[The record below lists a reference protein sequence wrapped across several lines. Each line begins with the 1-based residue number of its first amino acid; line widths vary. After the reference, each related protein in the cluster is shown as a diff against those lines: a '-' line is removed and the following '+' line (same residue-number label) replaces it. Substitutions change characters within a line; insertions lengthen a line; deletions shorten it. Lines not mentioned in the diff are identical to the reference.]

1 MNKGLATLTIV
12 DAEKAQKLLD
22 RYGQAQN
29 GRRRPPK
36 QQLQLLGRSVTLTKS
51 RNNPPDEFLLR
62 SLEEEEAARVQ
73 RIPRLIAS
81 TPTKLQRSFAISSFS
96 CGLWDY
102 LGQHAVFVDYFR
114 YTRQG
119 TMLFGKTSLNISMPA
134 YGRYP
139 ELEIQ
144 YDYSSIHG
152 SVYLGK
158 SSSPTVT
165 ISLET
170 APRLYEITSLL
181 GDVSNPAMLAILME
195 NMGLQNKKPAKSRID
210 SLGKTSDAVAA
221 TCFTYQFVLSQASH
235 LQLILGLRKE
245 REIPKLVSWNT
256 STIAPQMTYCEQLA
270 LFLSS
275 LARKE
280 IPYRLK
286 YQLQMLV
293 WNGILSPDKV
303 TRLISTVVQF
313 SQRVGEDV
321 AVHCI
326 QQLARKVQFAGP
338 EADQADF
345 ELNILA
351 RFILDFAD
359 TGGWADGYLPYT
371 RRSNPNGTWIHRATV
386 TPLGIYLTGPHW
398 ESKNR
403 ILRRYA
409 DHTDF
414 FMRVEFM
421 EENGD
426 SIRFEQDVSLDQ
438 IFQQRFKTVLQNG
451 FFIGGRHFEFLG
463 FSHSSLRSQS
473 CWFMAAFTTESGEPL
488 DARNIIRRLG
498 EFSHIKSPA
507 RFAARIGQALSET
520 VPSVDVGLG
529 VVKIV
534 DDIERNGRMFS
545 DGVGTVSQ
553 SLIEKI
559 WEKYAVRAKVKP
571 TVIQIRFAGAKGMI
585 SLDTTRSGDVLMLRK
600 SMRKF
605 EAPEALNIE
614 ICGSGIR
621 PLPLRLNRQLIKI
634 LEDLGVS
641 ERPLLA
647 LQQEEVDELRATA
660 QSPILAANFLE
671 KANLATSAMMPTL
684 VRSLVRLQLNFLHDQ
699 FLRHM
704 IELSVLVKLR
714 ELKYRARIHVPKG
727 FTLHGI
733 MDETGVLREGEVYC
747 PIINN
752 LTGKK
757 EVLVGVNVAITRSPA
772 LHPGDIQLVNAVD
785 VPDISPL
792 NDLHNCIVFSQHG
805 SRDLP
810 SKLSGGDLDGDLYN
824 IIYDE
829 RLKPKRVVE
838 AADYPRIEAISLDR
852 PVERSD
858 IIQHFLTFMQQDQ
871 LGRIATLHQAIADQK
886 PLGTFDEQCLRM
898 AELHSTAVDFSKTG
912 IPADIKR
919 LPKNNRLR
927 PDFMAPGPR
936 VEIAETIELADVPTT
951 SGDDDEVAS
960 YYRYYKS
967 NNVLGL
973 LYRAIDEH
981 TFMKELQSSAG
992 YFSSKNPD
1000 IFRSL
1005 WTYVQNEI
1013 AGFLW
1018 KHCTETA
1025 RDIKEMQVDSSCQ
1038 ILVPLNLIHNSYED
1052 NLSDIMYQYS
1062 PAPWASNITE
1072 IEVFIGNVVGKT
1084 HGQTKHQREASMNMR
1099 DGYERL
1105 VEFIVSQIRNKEAGR
1120 EEALERSIACMA
1132 LGLEDDGAS
1141 GPVRRG
1147 RPQLMSFRW
1156 IAASV
1161 CLQEVER
1168 LQKSTRF

>member
-1 MNKGLATLTIV
+1 MNKGLATLTII

-22 RYGQAQN
+22 RYGSTQN

-36 QQLQLLGRSVTLTKS
+36 QQLRLFGRSVTLTKS

-62 SLEEEEAARVQ
+62 SLEEEEAARIQ
-73 RIPRLIAS
+73 RIPRLIPS
-81 TPTKLQRSFAISSFS
+81 TATKVQKSFAISSFS

-114 YTRQG
+114 YRRGG
-119 TMLFGKTSLNISMPA
+119 TILFGRSSLNISMPA
-134 YGRYP
+134 YDRYP
-139 ELEIQ
+139 QLEIE
-144 YDYSSIHG
+144 YDYSSING
-152 SVYLGK
+152 SIYLGK
-158 SSSPTVT
+158 PFYPTVT
-165 ISLET
+165 ISLEI
-170 APRLYEITSLL
+170 APRLYKITPVGGDISEPSTLAVLL
-181 GDVSNPAMLAILME
+181 E
-195 NMGLQNKKPAKSRID
+195 NMLLQTKKPVKSRID
-210 SLGKTSDAVAA
+210 SLGKASDAVAA
-221 TCFTYQFVLSQASH
+221 TCFTYQFVLSQAAD
-235 LQLILGLRKE
+235 LQLILSLKKE
-245 REIPKLVSWNT
+245 RQIPKLVSWKT
-256 STIAPQMTYCEQLA
+256 STIAPQITYCEQLA

-275 LARKE
+275 LAHEE

-303 TRLISTVVQF
+303 TKLISTVVQF
-313 SQRVGEDV
+313 NQRAGVDL
-321 AVHCI
+321 AVHSI
-326 QQLARKVQFAGP
+326 QQLARKVQYAGP

-345 ELNILA
+345 ELTILA
-351 RFILDFAD
+351 KFILDFAD
-359 TGGWADGYLPYT
+359 TGRQDGGYVPYT
-371 RRSNPNGTWIHRATV
+371 RRSHPNGTWIHRATV
-386 TPLGIYLTGPHW
+386 TPLGIYLSGPYW

-409 DHTDF
+409 NHTDY

-421 EENGD
+421 EETGD
-426 SIRFEQDVSLDQ
+426 PMRFEQDVSLDQ

-451 FFIGGRHFEFLG
+451 FIIGDRHFEFLG

-473 CWFMAAFTTESGEPL
+473 CWFMAAFTTETGEPL
-488 DARNIIRRLG
+488 DARSIIRTLG
-498 EFSHIKSPA
+498 DFSHIRSPA
-507 RFAARIGQALSET
+507 KCAARIGQALSET
-520 VPSVDVGLG
+520 VPSVDVNLG
-529 VVKIV
+529 VVQIV
-534 DDIERNGRMFS
+534 DDIERDGRMFS

-585 SLDTTRSGDVLMLRK
+585 SLDTTRTGDVLMLRK

-605 EAPEALNIE
+605 EAPDAFNIE

-641 ERPLLA
+641 EQPLIA
-647 LQQEEVDELRATA
+647 LQQEEVDELRKTA

-671 KANLATSAMMPTL
+671 KANLATSAMIPTL
-684 VRSLVRLQLNFLHDQ
+684 VRTLVRLQLNFLHDQ

-714 ELKYRARIHVPKG
+714 ELKYRARIHVPMG

-733 MDETGVLREGEVYC
+733 MDETGFLREGEVYC
-747 PIINN
+747 PIVDNA
-752 LTGKK
+752 TGRR
-757 EVLVGVNVAITRSPA
+757 EVLVGANVAITRSPA
-772 LHPGDIQLVNAVD
+772 LHPGDVQVVNAVA
-785 VPDISPL
+785 VPDNSPL
-792 NDLHNCIVFSQHG
+792 NDLHNCVVFSQHG

-838 AADYPRIEAISLDR
+838 AADYPRVEAISLDR

-858 IIQHFLTFMQQDQ
+858 IIHHFLTFMQQDQ

-886 PLGTFDEQCLRM
+886 VRGTFDGECLVM
-898 AELHSTAVDFSKTG
+898 AELHSTAVDYSKTG

-927 PDFMAPGPR
+927 PDFMASGPR
-936 VEIAETIELADVPTT
+936 VEIAETIELAESRTPSDEDEAET
-951 SGDDDEVAS
+951 SF
-960 YYRYYKS
+960 YRYYKS
-967 NNVLGL
+967 KKVLGV

-981 TFMKELQSSAG
+981 AFMKELQSSNTEQLNTR
-992 YFSSKNPD
+992 SPD

-1005 WTYVQNEI
+1005 WSYVQNKTTS
-1013 AGFLW
+1013 FLW

-1025 RDIKEMQVDSSCQ
+1025 RDIKE
-1038 ILVPLNLIHNSYED
+1038 IYED
-1052 NLSDIMYQYS
+1052 NLSGLMYQYS
-1062 PAPWASNITE
+1062 PTPWASTITE
-1072 IEVFIGNVVGKT
+1072 LEVFIGNIVGKT
-1084 HGQTKHQREASMNMR
+1084 HGQTKRQREASMNMR
-1099 DGYERL
+1099 EDYERL
-1105 VEFIVSQIRNKEAGR
+1105 VEFIVSQMRNKDAGR

-1147 RPQLMSFRW
+1147 RSQVMSFRW